1 MNLRER
7 VRALEQ
13 VLEPQEAYRVIF
25 IAAGADE
32 TIEIAKYRDETGYRG
47 HVVCMD
53 ETDAR
58 L

>member
-7 VRALEQ
+7 LRALEQ
-13 VLEPQEAYRVIF
+13 VLEPAEGYRLLYVGDGADQEAEITRYR
-25 IAAGADE
+25 E
-32 TIEIAKYRDETGYRG
+32 ETGYRG
-47 HVVCMD
+47 QVVCID

>member
-7 VRALEQ
+7 LRALER
-13 VLEPQEAYRVIF
+13 VLEPTEAYRVIF
-25 IAAGADE
+25 VAGGADQAAE
-32 TIEIAKYRDETGYRG
+32 TARYREETGYRG
-47 HVVCMD
+47 MVICMD

>member
-7 VRALEQ
+7 LRALEQ
-13 VLEPQEAYRVIF
+13 ILEPQEAYRVVF
-25 IAAGADE
+25 VADGADHAA
-32 TIEIAKYRDETGYRG
+32 EIARYREETGYGG

-53 ETDAR
+53 ESDAK

>member
-7 VRALEQ
+7 LRALEQ
-13 VLEPQEAYRVIF
+13 VLEPTEAYRVIF
-25 IAAGADE
+25 VVAGADQVAE
-32 TIEIAKYRDETGYRG
+32 TARYREQTGYRG
-47 HVVCMD
+47 MVICMD

>member
-7 VRALEQ
+7 LRALEHT
-13 VLEPQEAYRVIF
+13 LEPQEAYRVIF
-25 IAAGADE
+25 IADGADQAVE
-32 TIEIAKYRDETGYRG
+32 TARYREETGYRG
-47 HVVCMD
+47 MVICID

>member
-7 VRALEQ
+7 LRALEQ
-13 VLEPQEAYRVIF
+13 ILEPEEAYRVIF
-25 IAAGADE
+25 VAEGADQAAE
-32 TIEIAKYRDETGYRG
+32 TVRYREETGYRG
-47 HVVCMD
+47 MVICMD

>member
-7 VRALEQ
+7 LRALEQ

-25 IAAGADE
+25 VADGVDQAAE
-32 TIEIAKYRDETGYRG
+32 TARYREETGYRG
-47 HVVCMD
+47 HVVCMS
-53 ETDAR
+53 ESDAK

>member
-7 VRALEQ
+7 LRALEQ

-25 IAAGADE
+25 VADGVDQAAE
-32 TIEIAKYRDETGYRG
+32 TARYREETGYRG

-53 ETDAR
+53 ESDAK